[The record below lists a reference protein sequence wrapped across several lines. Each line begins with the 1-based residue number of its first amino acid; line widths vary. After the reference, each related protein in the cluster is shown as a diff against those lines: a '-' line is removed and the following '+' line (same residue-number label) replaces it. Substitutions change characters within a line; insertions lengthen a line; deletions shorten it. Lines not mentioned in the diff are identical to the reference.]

1 MSLCQSIDTLAMAYL
16 DDELVAEERRELELH
31 LLECSPCRTHVDAE
45 RADLDLVRRALVPPP
60 APDMLKA
67 RVVRALDLEDKEAAR
82 AQRRRWSAWILP
94 GSASIAAAAAI
105 MMFVFVR
112 PPKAMKASIGSSGA
126 VAQEVVRQQA
136 RAMPMEVQGA
146 STGPWLRQHFRPIE
160 PPRFTEPGI
169 QLVGARLTAVAGHE
183 AALLRYVVSMS
194 DGNQFT
200 LTAVLIVGLSSNS
213 LTGGQA
219 IRVGDRTLHVHD
231 ANGVPAVTYV
241 DDQNMG
247 YTFAAERLSPQELL
261 ELVVSSDLIGRAQQ
275 GR

>member
-31 LLECSPCRTHVDAE
+31 LLECTPCRTHVDAE
-45 RADLDLVRRALVPPP
+45 RAELGMVRKALVAPP

-67 RVVRALDLEDKEAAR
+67 RISRALDLEDKEAAK
-82 AQRRRWSAWILP
+82 AMRRRWQQWILP
-94 GSASIAAAAAI
+94 GSATIAAAAAI

-112 PPKAMKASIGSSGA
+112 PPDATTKVAASVTHEAVRSSSR
-126 VAQEVVRQQA
+126 AQPLEI
-136 RAMPMEVQGA
+136 QGA
-146 STGPWLRQHFRPIE
+146 STGPWLRQHFRPVE

-200 LTAVLIVGLSSNS
+200 LTTVLIAGLDE
-213 LTGGQA
+213 GQ
-219 IRVGDRTLHVHD
+219 
-231 ANGVPAVTYV
+231 
-241 DDQNMG
+241 
-247 YTFAAERLSPQELL
+247 LS
-261 ELVVSSDLIGRAQQ
+261 G
-275 GR
+275 